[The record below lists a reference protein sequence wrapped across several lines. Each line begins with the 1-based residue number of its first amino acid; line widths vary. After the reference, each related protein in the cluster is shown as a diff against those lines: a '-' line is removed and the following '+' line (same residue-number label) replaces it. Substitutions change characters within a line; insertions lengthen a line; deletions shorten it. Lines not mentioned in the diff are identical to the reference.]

1 MMRALWSAASGMA
14 AQQLNVDTI
23 ANNLANV
30 NTAGFKRQRVDFQ
43 DLLYQ
48 TNRQPGSPAASGVEV
63 PTGVQVGL
71 GVRVG
76 STTKNFAQGTF
87 QTTDN
92 PLDLVIEGDGF
103 FQVLQPN
110 GEIAYTRAGAFK
122 LDSNG
127 NLVTGDGSPLE
138 PPIAIPTDAES
149 ISIGADGTVAVM
161 LAGQSAPQEIGQI
174 SLARFA
180 NPAGLKNLG
189 HSLYA
194 ETGASGA
201 PQTGTP
207 GEDGL
212 GQVAQG
218 VLELSNVQV
227 VEEMV
232 NMITA
237 QRAYEANSQAI
248 RISDDMLQM
257 ANNVRRG

>member
-1 MMRALWSAASGMA
+1 MMRALWSAASGMI

-43 DLLYQ
+43 DLMYQ
-48 TNRQPGSPAASGVEV
+48 ATRLPGSPVASGVEV
-63 PTGVQVGL
+63 PTGIQVGL
-71 GVRVG
+71 GVRAAA
-76 STTKNFAQGTF
+76 TTKIFAQGTF
-87 QTTDN
+87 QNTSN
-92 PLDLVIEGDGF
+92 PLDLCIEGDGF
-103 FQVLQPN
+103 FQVLKPS
-110 GEIAYTRAGAFK
+110 GEITYTRAGTFK

-127 NLVTGDGSPLE
+127 NLVTSDGYPME

-149 ISIGADGTVAVM
+149 ISIGGDGTVAVI
-161 LAGQSAPQEIGQI
+161 LAGDTAPQEIGQI
-174 SLARFA
+174 TLARFA
-180 NPAGLKNLG
+180 NPAGLLNIG

-194 ETGASGA
+194 ETASSGA
-201 PQTGTP
+201 PQTGAP
-207 GEDGL
+207 GSSGF
-212 GQVAQG
+212 GQMAQG
-218 VLELSNVQV
+218 VLELSNVEV

-248 RISDDMLQM
+248 KIADDMLQL